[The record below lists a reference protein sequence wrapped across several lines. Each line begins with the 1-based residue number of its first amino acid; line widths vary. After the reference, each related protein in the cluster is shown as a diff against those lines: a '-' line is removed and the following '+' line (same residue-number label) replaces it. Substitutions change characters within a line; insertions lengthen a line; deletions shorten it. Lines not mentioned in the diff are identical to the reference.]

1 MLGVSWKGIAWV
13 AACGSADMVTS
24 LLGFAGAPIQPLSL
38 SGKSAYSAAINLS
51 CAWDA
56 PIMNLTEYA
65 SHDALGLADLVARK
79 QMTPKELAALA
90 AKAIAAVNG
99 DLKAVIETYADR
111 IGKLDEKTL
120 GNGPFRGVPMLMKD
134 VFGHE
139 KGRKIE
145 FGSRLCKGMT
155 GEVDSHLM
163 TQFRAAG
170 VNSIGRSAAPEY
182 SMSATTESLMFGN
195 TSTPWKKGF
204 SAGGSSG
211 GAAAAVASGM
221 VPIAHGS
228 DIGGSIR
235 IPASWCGGV
244 GFKPSRMRVS
254 VGPTV
259 DEGGFGYSMNH
270 IQSKTIRDSAAM
282 LDCVSNPQLGD
293 PFVIPKPVEPYGA
306 LYRKAPGKLRVGIVL
321 NEIIGVKADSEVA
334 DAVKAAGRQLEA
346 MGHRVEIGNA
356 EMGGMETMGA
366 IQTMFF
372 FGFADR
378 LDAYGKKTGSKAS
391 KDTLEPV
398 IHSIYEWSKRLTAAD
413 FMGAW
418 ARANGARR
426 MLSQFWGKY
435 DIWLSPTTARVSEAW
450 GKYNLARS
458 DVTAEHLNGVSWRE
472 PVQYTIPHNIM
483 GTPAISL
490 PLALHSTGLPIG
502 VQIAAKPAEDH
513 VVLQVAA
520 ALEQAMPWQGR
531 LPALHVSKMKA

>member
-1 MLGVSWKGIAWV
+1 
-13 AACGSADMVTS
+13 
-24 LLGFAGAPIQPLSL
+24 
-38 SGKSAYSAAINLS
+38 
-51 CAWDA
+51 
-56 PIMNLTEYA
+56 MNLAEYA
-65 SHDALGLADLVARK
+65 AYDALGLADLVARK
-79 QMTPKELAALA
+79 QVTPKELAQLA
-90 AKAIAAVNG
+90 AKAIAAVNS
-99 DLKAVIETYADR
+99 DVKAVIETYPDR
-111 IGKLDEKTL
+111 IDKLDETSL

-145 FGSRLCKGMT
+145 FGSRLCKGMV
-155 GEVDSHLM
+155 GEIDSHLM

-170 VNSIGRSAAPEY
+170 INSLGRSAAPEY
-182 SMSATTESLMFGN
+182 SMSGTTESIMFGN
-195 TSTPWKKGF
+195 TSSPWKKGF

-235 IPASWCGGV
+235 LPASWCGGV

-270 IQSKTIRDSAAM
+270 VQTKTVRDSAAM
-282 LDCVSNPQLGD
+282 LDCISNPQLGD
-293 PFVIPKPVEPYGA
+293 PFIIPKPVEPYGS
-306 LYRKAPGKLRVGIVL
+306 LYRKAPGKLRVGVVL
-321 NEIIGVKADSEVA
+321 NEIIGVKVDPEVA
-334 DAVKAAGRQLEA
+334 DTIKATGKALEA
-346 MGHRVEIGNA
+346 MGHRVETASA

-366 IQTMFF
+366 IQRLFF

-378 LDAYGKKTGSKAS
+378 LDAYGKKTGQKAGPN
-391 KDTLEPV
+391 TLEPV
-398 IHSIYEWSKRLTAAD
+398 IHSIYEWSKSLTAAD
-413 FMGAW
+413 FMMAW
-418 ARANGARR
+418 GRANTARR

-450 GKYNLARS
+450 GKYNLGRT
-458 DVTAEHLNGVSWRE
+458 DVTAEQLNGVSWRE
-472 PVQYTIPHNIM
+472 PVQFTIPHNIM
-483 GTPAISL
+483 GTPSISL
-490 PLALHSTGLPIG
+490 PLAMHSTGMPIG

-520 ALEQAMPWQGR
+520 ALEQAMPWKDR
-531 LPALHVSKMKA
+531 VPALHASKFAK